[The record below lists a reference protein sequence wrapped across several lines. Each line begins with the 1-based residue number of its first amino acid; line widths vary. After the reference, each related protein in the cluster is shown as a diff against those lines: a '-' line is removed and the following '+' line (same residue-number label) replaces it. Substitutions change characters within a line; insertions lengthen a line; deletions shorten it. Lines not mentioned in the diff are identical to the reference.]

1 MAPLCPSRGEWTQD
15 GDPGDEAQPFGLDAA
30 REEGVYDP
38 AMNSDQISDN
48 DYWIAP
54 VQTAV
59 HGTVR
64 TEGSKSVAQRVLFN
78 AVLATGDSEV
88 MGVPGNEDLDSFITA
103 LRDLGCEIV
112 GSAPGSLHI
121 RGTGARLP
129 SGDRNLDL
137 GQNGT
142 GMRFILALAA
152 LRDGETSIKGPS
164 HRPILPLIDALC
176 DLGCQ
181 VQCLEDRG
189 GSSVRIRGGTVTGNK
204 VAVKAAVSSQ
214 FTSALMLLAPHLP
227 QGLHIRLVGPIS
239 SRPYIDLTAAVLRAF
254 GVTVR
259 FIGREIIVEGG
270 SELRSGRIRV
280 EPDASAAAFPLCAA
294 AITSGD
300 VTVEGVGS
308 KSLQGDRV
316 IGEILA
322 EMGCPVE
329 VGEESI
335 RVNGPPVQAI
345 SRAMDSNPDLVP
357 AISVVSAFAR
367 GESVFSGVS
376 HLRFKECDRLEVL
389 CRGLNSVGIRA
400 EVGADL
406 LRVVGSDGTDLI
418 GGDLDPQGDHRMAM
432 AFSLLALRIPGT
444 RVLKPGCVAKSD
456 PLFFDRL
463 EGLIQERE
471 IS

>member
-1 MAPLCPSRGEWTQD
+1 MTAPL
-15 GDPGDEAQPFGLDAA
+15 
-30 REEGVYDP
+30 
-38 AMNSDQISDN
+38 N
-48 DYWIAP
+48 P
-54 VQTAV
+54 V
-59 HGTVR
+59 
-64 TEGSKSVAQRVLFN
+64 L
-78 AVLATGDSEV
+78 
-88 MGVPGNEDLDSFITA
+88 
-103 LRDLGCEIV
+103 
-112 GSAPGSLHI
+112 
-121 RGTGARLP
+121 
-129 SGDRNLDL
+129 
-137 GQNGT
+137 
-142 GMRFILALAA
+142 
-152 LRDGETSIKGPS
+152 
-164 HRPILPLIDALC
+164 
-176 DLGCQ
+176 
-181 VQCLEDRG
+181 
-189 GSSVRIRGGTVTGNK
+189 GGTD
-204 VAVKAAVSSQ
+204 KAAIMV
-214 FTSALMLLAPHLP
+214 MLLAEEDA
-227 QGLHIRLVGPIS
+227 
-239 SRPYIDLTAAVLRAF
+239 SRILGQLTPD
-254 GVTVR
+254 
-259 FIGREIIVEGG
+259 
-270 SELRSGRIRV
+270 ELRQLAGTMCGIGEIEPQAIADAIAGFSRSTESSGISGHGRV
-280 EPDASAAAFPLCAA
+280 DSVRKLLNGA
-294 AITSGD
+294 
-300 VTVEGVGS
+300 VGEVKTENLMRQVAPEAEES
-308 KSLQGDRV
+308 NLPALGLLRWLDPKI